1 MWEHI
6 LKIVSVYLISMLKFI
21 MGPLGG
27 YAAGLNMV
35 TTILVTVAGT
45 MTVVLAFAFFGD
57 FLRKKVIG
65 RFFKNRKK
73 FSERNRKF
81 VRIWKKYGLP
91 GVALLT
97 PLLLTPIG
105 GSILAVSFGSPKDK
119 LIVYM
124 FISASISA
132 IVLTFI
138 VYLFG
143 NTVLPDIVKPNI
155 DLPEL

>member
-1 MWEHI
+1 
-6 LKIVSVYLISMLKFI
+6 
-21 MGPLGG
+21 
-27 YAAGLNMV
+27 MV

-138 VYLFG
+138 VYMFG
-143 NTVLPDIVKPNI
+143 NAVLPDIVKPNI